1 MRLAV
6 GIALADTPDRR
17 AERNSRRGDRDP
29 VAANP
34 RTGGNRN
41 SDAGADG
48 DSNTARAT
56 PGERV
61 LPGGTERFGSCA
73 READWR

>member
-1 MRLAV
+1 MCLAV
-6 GIALADTPDRR
+6 GIAVTPDRR

-34 RTGGNRN
+34 RTGGNRD

-61 LPGGTERFGSCA
+61 LPGGAERFGSCA

>member
-17 AERNSRRGDRDP
+17 AERNSRRGDREP
-29 VAANP
+29 VAANR
-34 RTGGNRN
+34 RTDGNRD

-61 LPGGTERFGSCA
+61 LPGGTEHFGSCA